1 MALKTLSALPVFAD
15 SLFADRF
22 NRIDRLFSQLTGDTP
37 VGALPAYDLQKIDDS
52 NFLLS
57 VSVPGWKDEELEIET
72 VGGNLH
78 ITGKRGE
85 TDSGSDG
92 SQRWIYK
99 GIRRADFQLSFSLP
113 EHAQINQAQ
122 LDSGILKVT
131 IHQEIPESE
140 KPRKIAIESHGRVI
154 EHKV

>member
-1 MALKTLSALPVFAD
+1 
-15 SLFADRF
+15 
-22 NRIDRLFSQLTGDTP
+22 
-37 VGALPAYDLQKIDDS
+37 VGALPAYDLQKVDDS

-57 VSVPGWKDEELEIET
+57 VSVPGWKDDELEIET

-78 ITGKRGE
+78 ITGKRAKPIH
-85 TDSGSDG
+85 SDG

-122 LDSGILKVT
+122 LDSGILKVLSIRRSRRAKNRAKLPLRIT
-131 IHQEIPESE
+131 
-140 KPRKIAIESHGRVI
+140 AG
-154 EHKV
+154 

>member
-37 VGALPAYDLQKIDDS
+37 VGTLPAYDLQKVDDS

-57 VSVPGWKDEELEIET
+57 VSVPGWKDDELEIET
-72 VGGNLH
+72 VGGICIFPGNA
-78 ITGKRGE
+78 RNRFS
-85 TDSGSDG
+85 TDSGE
-92 SQRWIYK
+92 RWIYK
-99 GIRRADFQLSFSLP
+99 GIRRANFQLSFSLP

-122 LDSGILKVT
+122 LDSGILK
-131 IHQEIPESE
+131 
-140 KPRKIAIESHGRVI
+140 
-154 EHKV
+154 

>member
-37 VGALPAYDLQKIDDS
+37 VGTLPAYDLQKVDDS

-57 VSVPGWKDEELEIET
+57 VSVPGWKDNELEIET
-72 VGGNLH
+72 VGGSLH
-78 ITGKRGE
+78 ITGKRAQSE
-85 TDSGSDG
+85 NHSGN
-92 SQRWIYK
+92 SQGWIYK

-122 LDSGILKVT
+122 LDSGILKIA

-140 KPRKIAIESHGRVI
+140 KPRKIAIENQGRVI

>member
-1 MALKTLSALPVFAD
+1 MALKTLSAFPVFAD

-78 ITGKRGE
+78 ITGKRAE
-85 TDSGSDG
+85 TDSGTDG
-92 SQRWIYK
+92 SQRWIY
-99 GIRRADFQLSFSLP
+99 
-113 EHAQINQAQ
+113 
-122 LDSGILKVT
+122 
-131 IHQEIPESE
+131 
-140 KPRKIAIESHGRVI
+140 
-154 EHKV
+154 

>member
-37 VGALPAYDLQKIDDS
+37 VGTLPAYDLQKVDDS
-52 NFLLS
+52 NFL
-57 VSVPGWKDEELEIET
+57 LEIET

-78 ITGKRGE
+78 ISGKRQE
-85 TDSGSDG
+85 TDSSTDSGE
-92 SQRWIYK
+92 RWIYK
-99 GIRRADFQLSFSLP
+99 GIRRANFQLSFSLP

-122 LDSGILKVT
+122 LDSGILKIA

-140 KPRKIAIESHGRVI
+140 KPRKIAIENQGRVI

>member
-37 VGALPAYDLQKIDDS
+37 VGTLPAYDLQKVDDS

-57 VSVPGWKDEELEIET
+57 VSVPGWKDDELEIET

-78 ITGKRGE
+78 ISGKRQKPMPRQTAVNAGFIKVSAALISSSVSLFLN
-85 TDSGSDG
+85 TP
-92 SQRWIYK
+92 K
-99 GIRRADFQLSFSLP
+99 LIRRSW
-113 EHAQINQAQ
+113 
-122 LDSGILKVT
+122 
-131 IHQEIPESE
+131 
-140 KPRKIAIESHGRVI
+140 IAAS
-154 EHKV
+154 